1 MSTHLV
7 VIVIQCLV
15 SLLSACL
22 RQVLGL
28 KYNCNLSMR
37 QTNIQLLLALYKYL
51 LHMEKNY
58 SLLVVEEAVVN
69 CVISVFFSFSDTER
83 T

>member
-7 VIVIQCLV
+7 VMVIQCLV

-22 RQVLGL
+22 HQVLQL
-28 KYNCNLSMR
+28 KYNLSMR
-37 QTNIQLLLALYKYL
+37 QTDIQLLLALYKYL

-69 CVISVFFSFSDTER
+69 CVISVFLPFSDTEI